1 MSTIQ
6 LIMKNTKEP
15 LKRFAVTV
23 QPDNMDKEITAQ
35 TDRNGM
41 VHLPDIKGSG
51 RVFVDSN
58 TQYQGD
64 LEKSILIELWSLSG
78 GQSAVDNGAPAGI
91 GGGSMAYT
99 SMQTRTLNI
108 NGHDILTD
116 SEGYLVH
123 PDDGSEA
130 FVYALAKNESL
141 ELTDEHWQVIRY
153 LRSYY
158 NDYHVQVTVRDMIK
172 YFRKAW
178 GRERGSNRYLHELFP
193 NGGPQK
199 QGNRLAGL
207 LRTKGEH

>member
-6 LIMKNTKEP
+6 LLMKHTGEP
-15 LKRFAVTV
+15 LKRFTVTV
-23 QPDNMDKEITAQ
+23 QPDNMDSKFTAQ
-35 TDRNGM
+35 TDRDGTAN
-41 VHLPDIKGSG
+41 LPDVRGSG
-51 RVFVDSN
+51 RVFVDGN
-58 TQYQGD
+58 TQYQGN
-64 LEKSILIELWSLSG
+64 LEKPILIEIWSLSG
-78 GQSAVDNGAPAGI
+78 GQSVVDSGAPAGI

-99 SMQTRTLNI
+99 SMQTLTLNV
-108 NGHDILTD
+108 NGQDILTD

-123 PDDGSEA
+123 LEDWSEA
-130 FVYALAKNESL
+130 VVFALAENEGL

-172 YFRKAW
+172 YFRKEW
-178 GRERGSNRYLHELFP
+178 GRDRGNNRHLHELFP

-207 LRTKGEH
+207 LKTKGEH

>member
-6 LIMKNTKEP
+6 LIMKHTKEP

-51 RVFVDSN
+51 RVFVDGN

-78 GQSAVDNGAPAGI
+78 GQSAVDNGAPA
-91 GGGSMAYT
+91 
-99 SMQTRTLNI
+99 
-108 NGHDILTD
+108 
-116 SEGYLVH
+116 YLVH
-123 PDDGSEA
+123 PDDWSEE

-172 YFRKAW
+172 YFRKEW
-178 GRERGSNRYLHELFP
+178 DRERGNNRYLHELFP